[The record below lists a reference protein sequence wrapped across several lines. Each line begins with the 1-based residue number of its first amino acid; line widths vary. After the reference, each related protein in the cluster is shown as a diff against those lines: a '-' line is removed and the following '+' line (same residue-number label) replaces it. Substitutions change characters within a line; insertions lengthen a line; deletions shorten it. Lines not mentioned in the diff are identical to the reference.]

1 MSFCDFVPNDPSCQ
15 VEPEP
20 TPEPSVAPSVGGALA
35 NPYSFVGVDWHWTL
49 WVAFFNVALPSA
61 AYYQMGYNDTTATTA
76 RKTALEYLAAM
87 HVGIWAPLLVLAI
100 LPGMIPAAYLQY
112 ISSNANP
119 MAYLAG
125 AAILANLWYNEK
137 DTTSKWMFWIYFAF
151 A

>member
-76 RKTALEYLAAM
+76 RKTALALTLTRRRKLSE
-87 HVGIWAPLLVLAI
+87 
-100 LPGMIPAAYLQY
+100 LPRPTDRL
-112 ISSNANP
+112 
-119 MAYLAG
+119 
-125 AAILANLWYNEK
+125 K
-137 DTTSKWMFWIYFAF
+137 T
-151 A
+151 